1 MSSLSLMPLMGG
13 NSKQRRFQSYWKK
26 SWTRNR
32 HFEQILA
39 KISRHRF
46 TRASSLMRLPFL
58 LLKVV
63 LLRYSSKRLRRWRH
77 CCDAAV
83 TRLWRSAVE
92 TSSRLNKAEAR
103 LEKMQQRCLKNS
115 GHASA
120 ESFKAFARVFTT
132 CSIRKKKSP
141 EHFKGKQKM
150 SYNCLGGPSCDVVV
164 HALLL
169 LLLLSCDA
177 LVVVRWCRACVL

>member
-1 MSSLSLMPLMGG
+1 
-13 NSKQRRFQSYWKK
+13 
-26 SWTRNR
+26 
-32 HFEQILA
+32 
-39 KISRHRF
+39 
-46 TRASSLMRLPFL
+46 
-58 LLKVV
+58 
-63 LLRYSSKRLRRWRH
+63 
-77 CCDAAV
+77 
-83 TRLWRSAVE
+83 
-92 TSSRLNKAEAR
+92 
-103 LEKMQQRCLKNS
+103 MQQRCLKNS

-164 HALLL
+164 LALVL

-177 LVVVRWCRACVL
+177 VFVVRACYRVMLSSCDVVVM

>member
-1 MSSLSLMPLMGG
+1 MKSPFWANSCKNISTSIHHSKFDEASFSTAKGPVVKIFQQKTASLASPLASL
-13 NSKQRRFQSYWKK
+13 
-26 SWTRNR
+26 
-32 HFEQILA
+32 
-39 KISRHRF
+39 
-46 TRASSLMRLPFL
+46 
-58 LLKVV
+58 
-63 LLRYSSKRLRRWRH
+63 
-77 CCDAAV
+77 
-83 TRLWRSAVE
+83 LWRSAFE
-92 TSSRLNKAEAR
+92 TSSRVNKAEAR

-169 LLLLSCDA
+169 LLLLLSCDA
-177 LVVVRWCRACVL
+177 VVVVRWCRACVLKCDVVVVWCCCHVM